1 MINKTTAE
9 PLENNKNLEDF
20 INFSDLLLALRSGW
34 QWIFGLILISV
45 VASVVWD
52 GRRPPLYEAKAT
64 IRIGW
69 VHGGFQT
76 VPIEPID
83 DLIVS
88 ARQRTFLNPFFA
100 EASIASERE
109 KDEFVR
115 SLSIRVKAPRSNL
128 VEFKIISRS
137 PENAR
142 AWLERL
148 ISMKVNEHGKVIE
161 AFTAQYKQRV
171 AECFGGD
178 ASENPDRHA
187 APSNRCMS
195 QELMFGKPVPPLM
208 AMSIISEP
216 VNVQEASVFPSL
228 RFLIAAS
235 ILGGLISGTLISF
248 VLMNH
253 KRAANINRPGY

>member
-1 MINKTTAE
+1 MINKMTAK
-9 PLENNKNLEDF
+9 PLGNNKNLQDF
-20 INFSDLLLALRSGW
+20 INSSDWLLALRSGW

-52 GRRPPLYEAKAT
+52 TRRPPLYEAKAT

-69 VHGGFQT
+69 VHGGFQK

-83 DLIVS
+83 DLIIS

-100 EASIASERE
+100 DASIESERE
-109 KDEFVR
+109 KDELVR

-142 AWLERL
+142 ARLERL
-148 ISMKVNEHGKVIE
+148 ISMKVDEHGKVID

-171 AECFGGD
+171 AECFGGG
-178 ASENPDRHA
+178 ASENPDRHTA
-187 APSNRCMS
+187 LSNRCMS
-195 QELMFGKPVPPLM
+195 QELMFGNPVPPLM
-208 AMSIISEP
+208 ARSIISEP

-235 ILGGLISGTLISF
+235 ILGGLIFGTLISF
-248 VLMNH
+248 VLMNQ
-253 KRAANINRPGY
+253 KRLQI